1 MKKCKEHHPP
11 QHIFLTCLS
20 LLCLLIKTVEAKSP
34 PPFHRTTYQTTVSSG
49 YQHILFIANRLR
61 ITECSKSKT
70 QANDDKASFEL
81 SKFSSEGNKTKFMNY
96 SSLNLKAISF
106 VLYPSVSVPSK
117 WLVPRV
123 LSNSSARI
131 ERNGRLVEEDLRN
144 EVEAKYTFL
153 NWPIDI
159 DACLH
164 RSFDTQVDLA
174 FNEFFSPFNPF
185 NHILLVL
192 FYLYNQLKY

>member
-1 MKKCKEHHPP
+1 
-11 QHIFLTCLS
+11 
-20 LLCLLIKTVEAKSP
+20 
-34 PPFHRTTYQTTVSSG
+34 
-49 YQHILFIANRLR
+49 
-61 ITECSKSKT
+61 
-70 QANDDKASFEL
+70 
-81 SKFSSEGNKTKFMNY
+81 MNY

-106 VLYPSVSVPSK
+106 VLYPSASVPSNL
-117 WLVPRV
+117 LVPRV

-159 DACLH
+159 DACSN

-192 FYLYNQLKY
+192 FYLYNQLKYEGVYATTTARATKISLKK